1 MDVLLYTHTLLQTNA
16 SKNNYLGHS
25 SR

>member
-1 MDVLLYTHTLLQTNA
+1 MDVLLYTHTLLQTNT